1 MKIVSY
7 QEPKSS
13 FLSLEKDLSIITN
26 LFLKNERLKRLLYY
40 TVPNALDK
48 SNLTSDQTY
57 ELFGKNIRI
66 VPKLDIDNTVE
77 NYIVVN
83 FDNFVPN
90 ETNPEFRDHI
100 IIFDILCHFDQWHLK
115 DFQLRPYKIAAEI
128 DSMIDGKHLAGIGK
142 TQFLGANH
150 IAIEGTDFAGV
161 SLFYGVIN
169 GEDDKKNML
178 NPEENEAF
186 IKEFNQI
193 FNSGDEN

>member
-66 VPKLDIDNTVE
+66 VPKLDID
-77 NYIVVN
+77 ILL
-83 FDNFVPN
+83 FVK
-90 ETNPEFRDHI
+90 ES
-100 IIFDILCHFDQWHLK
+100 L
-115 DFQLRPYKIAAEI
+115 LRPFTLSKYFGSSGFKPSLHAAKY
-128 DSMIDGKHLAGIGK
+128 DLNALSTCLQTCCATAAGKAL
-142 TQFLGANH
+142 
-150 IAIEGTDFAGV
+150 
-161 SLFYGVIN
+161 
-169 GEDDKKNML
+169 
-178 NPEENEAF
+178 
-186 IKEFNQI
+186 
-193 FNSGDEN
+193 